1 MITRMVTIG
10 IHSSLTRK
18 FNQMTL
24 PMTPEEFD
32 AAYDNWK
39 AGAFIQNAFP
49 NLNPIQREFL
59 MSGMSEEEQN
69 EFFGDAD
76 DEVEG
81 Y

>member
-1 MITRMVTIG
+1 MIARMITIG
-10 IHSSLTRK
+10 IYSSLTRK
-18 FNQMTL
+18 FNQMVL
-24 PMTPEEFD
+24 PMTTEEFD

-39 AGAFIQNAFP
+39 GGAFIQNAFP
-49 NLNPIQREFL
+49 NLSPIQREFL
-59 MSGMSEEEQN
+59 MSGMSEQEQN